1 MKDLTNLKENNWT
14 RNREG
19 KWHVISHSLI
29 SKEPMKSPHTKPLSD
44 KEVKKIVAKILK
56 DHPKWRLLK

>member
-1 MKDLTNLKENNWT
+1 LTDLTNLKENNWT

-29 SKEPMKSPHTKPLSD
+29 SKEPMKSYTKPLSD
-44 KEVKKIVAKILK
+44 KGIKKIVAKILK
-56 DHPKWRLLK
+56 DHPKWRLMKL